1 MEHPGTG
8 GKVEFFVSYPRG
20 GSTPLRRGKQAVRL
34 EKNVKIL
41 SFVLAEPTDRPSD
54 QKISLRMSARV
65 RAHACNAHVHLPG
78 RVRARR
84 VRVL

>member
-8 GKVEFFVSYPRG
+8 GKVEFFVSYPWG

-34 EKNVKIL
+34 EKNVKNL
-41 SFVLAEPTDRPSD
+41 VLCSRRIDRPSD

-65 RAHACNAHVHLPG
+65 RAHACSARVRPSG

>member
-34 EKNVKIL
+34 EKNVKNL
-41 SFVLAEPTDRPSD
+41 VLCSRRTDRPSD
-54 QKISLRMSARV
+54 QKISLRLSARV
-65 RAHACNAHVHLPG
+65 RAHACNVHVRPPG